1 MSVAVPAPAA
11 RRALLFVAVWGLL
24 VMAWATVARD
34 HLPIEHRENWPPEIA
49 AHAPP
54 LARYDAGWYRRIA
67 LTGYGSYGPSPG
79 TASEHVFFPLYPA
92 VVAGVSRL
100 LGADPFAAGM
110 AVSLAALAI
119 AAILF
124 VAEGARR
131 TDEVSAIHALTFLL
145 LFPTA
150 FFLASAYAEALFLLL
165 ALLAFDAIRRRAW
178 LAAVCFGFL
187 AGLTRLPALALAAP
201 LAIAAAAAPG
211 DDARSTRLVRGAAIG
226 AAPVIAVFL
235 WIFGIGWYTGE
246 PGLYFRLQESWQRA
260 SSPLSGLA
268 RWGMA
273 LPQRIAGRDLD
284 PSGIPRRLPRR
295 APLPRSRSLAGAP
308 PPLVRRLLDRRS
320 APPARIHG
328 NLRQPPALSRRGLPG
343 FLRPGGNL
351 PRPPGAPPDLVDFVR
366 NHAPRRDRGLREL
379 ALGGLT
385 VKQLESRSRGKRT
398 IRRH

>member
-1 MSVAVPAPAA
+1 VSVAVPAPAA

-24 VMAWATVARD
+24 VMGWATVARD
-34 HLPIEHRENWPPEIA
+34 VLPIEHRENWPPEIA

-67 LTGYGSYGPSPG
+67 LAGYGSYGPSPG
-79 TASEHVFFPLYPA
+79 TASEHVFFPLYPTL
-92 VVAGVSRL
+92 VAGVSRL

-119 AAILF
+119 ASILF
-124 VAEGARR
+124 VAEGTRR
-131 TDEVSAIHALTFLL
+131 ADEVSAVHALAFLL

-178 LAAVCFGFL
+178 VAAACFGFL

-211 DDARSTRLVRGAAIG
+211 DDTRSTRLGRGAAIG

-246 PGLYFRLQESWQRA
+246 PGMYFRLQESWQRA
-260 SSPLSGLA
+260 SSPLSGLG

-273 LPQRIAGRDLD
+273 LPQRIAQGEISTHPAFLVDYLAALLFLVLGIWQVRRRRWSDASWTAGALLLPASTGISASLPRYLIVVYPAFYALTEIFRGRPILRWSWWIL
-284 PSGIPRRLPRR
+284 SGIAL
-295 APLPRSRSLAGAP
+295 LAAI
-308 PPLVRRLLDRRS
+308 
-320 APPARIHG
+320 AA
-328 NLRQPPALSRRGLPG
+328 
-343 FLRPGGNL
+343 
-351 PRPPGAPPDLVDFVR
+351 FVNWR
-366 NHAPRRDRGLREL
+366 WVA
-379 ALGGLT
+379 
-385 VKQLESRSRGKRT
+385 
-398 IRRH
+398 

>member
-67 LTGYGSYGPSPG
+67 LAGYGSYGPSPG

-119 AAILF
+119 ASILF
-124 VAEGARR
+124 VAEGTRR
-131 TDEVSAIHALTFLL
+131 TDEVSAIHALAFLL

-273 LPQRIAGRDLD
+273 LPQRIAGGEISTHPAFLVDYLAALLFLVLGVWQARRRRWSDASWTAGALLL
-284 PSGIPRRLPRR
+284 PASTGISASLPRYLVVVYPAFYALAEIFRGRPALRRTWWILSGITL
-295 APLPRSRSLAGAP
+295 LAAI
-308 PPLVRRLLDRRS
+308 
-320 APPARIHG
+320 AA
-328 NLRQPPALSRRGLPG
+328 
-343 FLRPGGNL
+343 
-351 PRPPGAPPDLVDFVR
+351 FVNWR
-366 NHAPRRDRGLREL
+366 WVA
-379 ALGGLT
+379 
-385 VKQLESRSRGKRT
+385 
-398 IRRH
+398 

>member
-24 VMAWATVARD
+24 VMGWATVARD
-34 HLPIEHRENWPPEIA
+34 VLPIEHREHWPAEIA

-67 LTGYGSYGPSPG
+67 LAGYGNYGPPPG

-92 VVAGVSRL
+92 IVAGVSRL

-110 AVSLAALAI
+110 AVSLAALAV
-119 AAILF
+119 ASILF
-124 VAEGARR
+124 VAEGSRR
-131 TDEVSAIHALTFLL
+131 SDEESAIHALAFLL

-178 LAAVCFGFL
+178 AGAALFGFL

-201 LAIAAAAAPG
+201 LAIAAATVEG
-211 DDARSTRLVRGAAIG
+211 EEARSSRLFRAAAVG
-226 AAPVIAVFL
+226 AAPVAGVFL

-246 PGLYFRLQESWQRA
+246 PGMYFRLQESWQRA
-260 SSPLSGLA
+260 SSPLAGLA

-273 LPQRIAGRDLD
+273 LPQRIAQGEISTHPAFLVDYLCALLFLVL
-284 PSGIPRRLPRR
+284 GIWQARRRRWSDASWTAGALLLPASTGISASLPRYLVVVYPAFYALAEVFR
-295 APLPRSRSLAGAP
+295 ARPVMRWIWWIVSGVTLLAAI
-308 PPLVRRLLDRRS
+308 
-320 APPARIHG
+320 AA
-328 NLRQPPALSRRGLPG
+328 
-343 FLRPGGNL
+343 
-351 PRPPGAPPDLVDFVR
+351 FVNWR
-366 NHAPRRDRGLREL
+366 WVA
-379 ALGGLT
+379 
-385 VKQLESRSRGKRT
+385 
-398 IRRH
+398 

>member
-24 VMAWATVARD
+24 VMGWATVARD
-34 HLPIEHRENWPPEIA
+34 VLPIEHRENWPPEIA

-67 LTGYGSYGPSPG
+67 LAGYGSYGPSPG

-92 VVAGVSRL
+92 LVAGVSRL

-119 AAILF
+119 GSILF
-124 VAEGARR
+124 TAEGARR
-131 TDEVSAIHALTFLL
+131 ADETSAIHALAFLL

-178 LAAVCFGFL
+178 VAAVSFGFL

-201 LAIAAAAAPG
+201 LAISAATAPG
-211 DDARSTRLVRGAAIG
+211 DDTRSTRFIRGAVIG
-226 AAPVIAVFL
+226 ATPVVAVFL

-246 PGLYFRLQESWQRA
+246 PGMYFRLQESWQRA
-260 SSPLSGLA
+260 SSPLAGLA

-273 LPQRIAGRDLD
+273 LPQRIAEGEISTHPAFLVDYLAALLFLVL
-284 PSGIPRRLPRR
+284 GIWQARRRRWSDASWTAGALLLPASTGISASLPRY
-295 APLPRSRSLAGAP
+295 
-308 PPLVRRLLDRRS
+308 LVVVY
-320 APPARIHG
+320 PAFYALSEIFRG
-328 NLRQPPALSRRGLPG
+328 RPALRWTWWILSAITL
-343 FLRPGGNL
+343 L
-351 PRPPGAPPDLVDFVR
+351 AAIAAFVNWR
-366 NHAPRRDRGLREL
+366 WVA
-379 ALGGLT
+379 
-385 VKQLESRSRGKRT
+385 
-398 IRRH
+398 